1 MSNLELDPKKRFLTP
16 GTKVREFEL
25 KDDHGNRFSTN
36 DLLRDRPLIIT
47 FYRGAWCSCCQA
59 DLRDLA
65 QAAPMLKRHGIS
77 IIAVFNELSPTS
89 CARIVHDYGIEFPI
103 LNDTTGETAEA
114 FGVRRSLAEMAKVED
129 EFGPE
134 ALALKEGQPWIMP
147 MQARFVVDQD
157 RSILSSDVLF
167 NYGERSDVELVF
179 AVLKRGP

>member
-1 MSNLELDPKKRFLTP
+1 M
-16 GTKVREFEL
+16 
-25 KDDHGNRFSTN
+25 
-36 DLLRDRPLIIT
+36 
-47 FYRGAWCSCCQA
+47 
-59 DLRDLA
+59 
-65 QAAPMLKRHGIS
+65 
-77 IIAVFNELSPTS
+77 
-89 CARIVHDYGIEFPI
+89 
-103 LNDTTGETAEA
+103 
-114 FGVRRSLAEMAKVED
+114 RRSLAEMAKVED